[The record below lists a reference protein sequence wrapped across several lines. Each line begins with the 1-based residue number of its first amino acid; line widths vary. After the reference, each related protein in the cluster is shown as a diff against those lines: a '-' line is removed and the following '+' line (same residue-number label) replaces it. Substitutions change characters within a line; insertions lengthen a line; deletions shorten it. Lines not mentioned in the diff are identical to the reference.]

1 MDKNLF
7 ETIDPIVNEIADQL
21 TTLIEGDTLSEL
33 KQKLADLSRELGV
46 YSVTLEMNLQLCNPD
61 DGQTLP
67 LVQTGLASSDGAM
80 PYQMWN
86 DSTPHRYI
94 VHGDLVIVPH
104 DHCPQCWGRWDFK
117 SKFPT
122 CESCGSE
129 MGKDVR
135 LLLDTDCCPN
145 CEKGTLTASQP
156 QCTECGFSVNP
167 DHIAWG

>member
-80 PYQMWN
+80 PYQMWL
-86 DSTPHRYI
+86 DITG
-94 VHGDLVIVPH
+94 VEV
-104 DHCPQCWGRWDFK
+104 
-117 SKFPT
+117 
-122 CESCGSE
+122 SE
-129 MGKDVR
+129 DIDGKLAEMENEGKTAIMVR
-135 LLLDTDCCPN
+135 
-145 CEKGTLTASQP
+145 
-156 QCTECGFSVNP
+156 
-167 DHIAWG
+167 

>member
-1 MDKNLF
+1 
-7 ETIDPIVNEIADQL
+7 
-21 TTLIEGDTLSEL
+21 
-33 KQKLADLSRELGV
+33 
-46 YSVTLEMNLQLCNPD
+46 
-61 DGQTLP
+61 
-67 LVQTGLASSDGAM
+67 
-80 PYQMWN
+80 
-86 DSTPHRYI
+86 
-94 VHGDLVIVPH
+94 
-104 DHCPQCWGRWDFK
+104 GRWDFK

-167 DHIAWG
+167 DHVVWG

>member
-67 LVQTGLASSDGAM
+67 LLQTGLASSDGAM
-80 PYQMWN
+80 PYQMWKKSPGRRN
-86 DSTPHRYI
+86 WHFDFLE
-94 VHGDLVIVPH
+94 LVN
-104 DHCPQCWGRWDFK
+104 FK
-117 SKFPT
+117 STRSLVPQR
-122 CESCGSE
+122 GHR
-129 MGKDVR
+129 V
-135 LLLDTDCCPN
+135 LLEAT
-145 CEKGTLTASQP
+145 
-156 QCTECGFSVNP
+156 FSRRHQRVQLL
-167 DHIAWG
+167 